1 MLDTAGRGIVRTSN
15 EAPFGLDLSMA
26 VFDRAAR
33 LARTMFASAGA
44 SIILVHNGGIWRSR
58 YAESLPADDPVTAS
72 ILKGGKLFWVEDGLR
87 DPRYATNP
95 LVTGPP
101 FLRFTV
107 GVPIRLPDG
116 VTPGVLSVSGLEPQ
130 PFDPHKSERL
140 QDIADFVADEWA
152 RAHTAAAL
160 ANLLRERDQALER
173 SERSEERLKIALA
186 LADVHVWELDY
197 ERRELIKV
205 GGEDTFFCQPHTYES
220 LHADLDVAVDPRDL
234 PMIEAAWK
242 NHVENGAPYQP
253 EHRINRA
260 DGREVWAKS
269 AFKVLSDA
277 QGHPA
282 RIVGALQNIT
292 ARKQAEQALTE
303 AKEEA
308 EAANRAKSTFLAT
321 MSHELRT
328 PLNAILGFAE
338 LIEKQLVGPVSDRY
352 VAYARDIHSS
362 GSHLL
367 DLVNDV
373 LDISKLEVG
382 KVELHESDFDV
393 HELVMEVVAFFSNLA
408 EASEI
413 AFRAELSALPVLH
426 ADKRLLKQVL
436 LNILSNAFKF
446 TPAGGAVTLTASR
459 MRQAGLDITVS
470 DTGIGMSGPEIEV
483 AMTPFG
489 QIDSK
494 ITRHLKGTG
503 LGLPIAR
510 SLAMLHGGE
519 LRVDSTPRAGTR
531 VTITLPEFR
540 IRCPGALS
548 ATS

>member
-1 MLDTAGRGIVRTSN
+1 
-15 EAPFGLDLSMA
+15 MA

-33 LARTMFASAGA
+33 LARSMFASAGA

-58 YAESLPADDPVTAS
+58 YAEALPADDPVTES
-72 ILKGGKLFWVEDGLR
+72 ILMGGKLFWVEDGLR

-95 LVTGPP
+95 LVTGRP

-116 VTPGVLSVSGLEPQ
+116 STPGVLSVSGLEPQ
-130 PFDPHKSERL
+130 PYDALKAARL
-140 QDIADFVADEWA
+140 RDIADFVADEWA

-160 ANLLRERDQALER
+160 ANSLRERDQALRR
-173 SERSEERLKIALA
+173 SEQSEERLTIALA

-197 ERRELIKV
+197 ERRELINV
-205 GGEDTFFCQPHTYES
+205 GAEDTFLCQPHTFES
-220 LHADLDVAVDPRDL
+220 LRSDLAVTVDSRDL
-234 PMIEAAWK
+234 PAVEAAWK
-242 NHVENGAPYQP
+242 NHIENGAPYQP
-253 EHRINRA
+253 EHRINRT

-269 AFKVLSDA
+269 ALKVFSDA
-277 QGHPA
+277 QGRPV

-292 ARKQAEQALTE
+292 ARKQAEQALMK

-308 EAANRAKSTFLAT
+308 EAASRAKSTFLAT

-338 LIEKQLVGPVSDRY
+338 LIEKQLVGPVPERY
-352 VAYARDIHSS
+352 VAYAHDIHTS

-373 LDISKLEVG
+373 LDISKLEAG
-382 KVELHESDFDV
+382 KVELHESDFDAR
-393 HELVMEVVAFFSNLA
+393 ELVTEVTDYFGNLA

-413 AFRAELSALPVLH
+413 SYRTALPALPVLH
-426 ADKRLLKQVL
+426 ADKRLPKQVL

-446 TPAGGAVTLTASR
+446 TSAGGAVTLTASR
-459 MRQAGLDITVS
+459 MRRAGLDITVC

-483 AMTPFG
+483 ALMPFG
-489 QIDSK
+489 QVDSM
-494 ITRHLKGTG
+494 IARNRKGTG

-510 SLAMLHGGE
+510 SLVMLHGGE
-519 LRVDSTPRAGTR
+519 LRVDSTPRVGTR

-540 IRCPGALS
+540 IRRPEALS
-548 ATS
+548 AKRRA